1 MKITSKQLRQI
12 IREEVS
18 RVTTEQKDFDDLER
32 HEQREQAA
40 PSDLESRVQ
49 ELEDMVYGSGGKAGL
64 QDRIVSLEHH
74 KKVTSGSGRDVQNP

>member
-1 MKITSKQLRQI
+1 MKITKGQLKKI
-12 IREEVS
+12 IREEVA

-32 HEQREQAA
+32 HEAETENA

-49 ELEDMVYGSGGKAGL
+49 ALEDMVYGSGAQGGL

-74 KKVTSGSGRDVQNP
+74 KKVTSGHGRDVQNP